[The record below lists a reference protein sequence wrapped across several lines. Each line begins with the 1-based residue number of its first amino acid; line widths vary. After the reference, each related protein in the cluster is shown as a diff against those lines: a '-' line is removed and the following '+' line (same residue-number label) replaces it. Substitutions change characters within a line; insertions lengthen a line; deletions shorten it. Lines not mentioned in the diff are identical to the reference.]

1 MKESKFQKEVIDEIQ
16 ELLPDAIIMKNDPNY
31 IQGIPDLTILS
42 GDKWATLEIK
52 KSKNAPHQPNQDFYV
67 ETMNKMSYSAFIFP
81 ENKEEVLHEMAQSL
95 KPKRRT
101 RIPKSK

>member
-52 KSKNAPHQPNQDFYV
+52 KSKDATHQPNQDFYV
-67 ETMNKMSYSAFIFP
+67 ERMKNMSYSAFIFP

-95 KPKRRT
+95 KSKRRA
-101 RIPKSK
+101 RIPKSE

>member
-52 KSKNAPHQPNQDFYV
+52 KSKDATHQPNQDFYV
-67 ETMNKMSYSAFIFP
+67 ETMNNMSYSAFIFP
-81 ENKEEVLHEMAQSL
+81 ENKKEVLDALAQSF
-95 KPKRRT
+95 KSKRRT